1 MTRPKNGLDPV
12 APFAAIPRL
21 QAALAFL
28 TFGSEATQLKSAVA
42 EPFRVER
49 NDLPARSLVTGAAAS
64 ES

>member
-1 MTRPKNGLDPV
+1 
-12 APFAAIPRL
+12 L
-21 QAALAFL
+21 QPPPPIL
-28 TFGSEATQLKSAVA
+28 TFGCEATDLKVA